1 MIKEMNKRAVIF
13 IGCWFLMNLG
23 STDCFTVNGANSVHA
38 SLWTGYNNLVR
49 PSDIVTIKVEF
60 VLLSINELNLKQQK
74 FSTSG
79 FFTMFW
85 TDSRLTWTPASHE
98 NISFIY
104 TSEAKIWKPELVVD
118 NSVTQISVI
127 SDANLLFRV
136 DNNGHV
142 KWEPPGI
149 YDTHCEIDIT
159 WFPFDRQSCY
169 IELTSWGYTIDVVNL
184 SHHKADVNLEDYK
197 VNGEWVVESTS
208 IAWKEL
214 TADGDKYS
222 QLEFIIHFA
231 RRPTYYFMNMIF
243 PVVLISFL
251 TTVVFILP
259 VESGERIS
267 FSITVL
273 LALAL
278 LLTLISDMMPTTS
291 IHTSV
296 LAIYIMAILTL
307 STLSV
312 FLTSLNLRLYH
323 KEKQMDVPKWLKKF
337 TQKVLLK
344 CTFQRKYEDNRT
356 ESQRDIIQNEDSVT
370 KPDHKAVST
379 AWEDIDNDTKE
390 EADLNMS
397 CKEISMLFDRFW
409 FILFIAMTIACTFL
423 FLLILGIGARV

>member
-1 MIKEMNKRAVIF
+1 MIKGMNARAVTF
-13 IGCWFLMNLG
+13 IGGCWLLLNIA
-23 STDCFTVNGANSVHA
+23 STDCFTINGSNSVHS

-85 TDSRLTWTPASHE
+85 TDNRLTWTPSSYE
-98 NISFIY
+98 NTTFIY
-104 TSEAKIWKPELVVD
+104 TSELKIWKPELVVD
-118 NSVTQISVI
+118 NSVTQISII
-127 SDANLLFRV
+127 SDENLLFRV
-136 DNNGHV
+136 DNTGHV

-149 YDTHCEIDIT
+149 YDTHCEVDIT

-184 SHHKADVNLEDYK
+184 SHHKTDINLEDYK
-197 VNGEWVVESTS
+197 VNGEWIIESTS

-214 TADGDKYS
+214 TADGEKYS
-222 QLEFIIHFA
+222 QLEFIVHMA
-231 RRPTYYFMNMIF
+231 RRPTYYFMTMMF

-291 IHTSV
+291 LHTSV

-323 KEKQMDVPKWLKKF
+323 KEKQTDVPKWLKKF
-337 TQKVLLK
+337 TQRVLLK

-356 ESQRDIIQNEDSVT
+356 ESQRDIIQNENSVT
-370 KPDHKAVST
+370 KSDHKGSQHC
-379 AWEDIDNDTKE
+379 
-390 EADLNMS
+390 MG
-397 CKEISMLFDRFW
+397 RH
-409 FILFIAMTIACTFL
+409 
-423 FLLILGIGARV
+423 